1 MCVFMYVSK
10 CVFLWVHV
18 CLCVNVCLYL
28 CVHVCS
34 HACDMCQCHR
44 VFVYV
49 CACVCVNMHACVVMP
64 VCAGVCVCLC
74 VHVCVYVC
82 VSVCAMPVCVCVCVC
97 EHTLGCGSLKPTLSG
112 GHSNSPRSRLLWSL
126 SPLPWIMEGTG
137 TFWPVS
143 LSCTFSLHRRHWVV
157 LTGEGRGRKCKC
169 DRLHLIQHAP
179 GPMPE
184 SWQHQSALEGSKQRG
199 SGDGAA
205 QIAQA

>member
-1 MCVFMYVSK
+1 M
-10 CVFLWVHV
+10 
-18 CLCVNVCLYL
+18 CLCEYACLCGYASVC
-28 CVHVCS
+28 
-34 HACDMCQCHR
+34 R
-44 VFVYV
+44 R
-49 CACVCVNMHACVVMP
+49 VCVSL
-64 VCAGVCVCLC
+64 CARMCVCLC
-74 VHVCVYVC
+74 ECVCH
-82 VSVCAMPVCVCVCVC
+82 ACVCVCVC

-137 TFWPVS
+137 TFWPLS